1 MRPSD
6 FGITNH
12 EGEEL
17 WRRTTFG
24 RRRFWFLSEEKKTR
38 APVPDRSTD
47 KPLSY
52 NDDLPGLMAQP
63 FSVSNPP
70 QSPDPDGTDSS
81 DDDGRGHAVPHTH
94 AHVEQ

>member
-1 MRPSD
+1 MRPND

-12 EGEEL
+12 EGEVL
-17 WRRTTFG
+17 RRRTTFD
-24 RRRFWFLSEEKKTR
+24 RRRFGFLSKEKKH
-38 APVPDRSTD
+38 VPGTDRSTD

-70 QSPDPDGTDSS
+70 RDGPDSS
-81 DDDGRGHAVPHTH
+81 EDDGRGTPCHTH
-94 AHVEQ
+94 TRPRGTIIAA